1 MNCRHC
7 GARLTPDDLVCGNC
21 GNIVDSTP
29 ATPTVASP
37 SIARSA
43 AVPPKRRGLSVTT
56 LLILAFACG
65 FLGLVVAAGLGGVYA
80 GLQDRTA
87 DQQAQADKFY
97 QEGLA
102 NRTAGKL
109 QLAKADFEYVLKIN
123 PAYPGAA
130 EQLQQIADLLTVKPT
145 PTASAVQVNVTEQLY
160 QAGVEA
166 YDQKKWRRAIE
177 IFSQVRALDQAYER
191 DQITQ
196 MIYQAAL
203 TYGQQLLTEDRLEE
217 AIAYLDQAAYL
228 KPLPAETEAE
238 AQYARMYITAR
249 DYWNVN
255 WEKAIESF
263 GELYQIGPGYRDTFA
278 RYVEAYIQYGAERTR
293 AGDPCTA
300 QTQYEEAL
308 KLRPTAELQ
317 TKADAAK
324 EACLTAPPSITGTN
338 QTLAGLFTGRIAY
351 PVLDENGSRIL
362 AASAGDQKLYTA
374 ALGDQPEWQRTG
386 GKFAHRVGGS
396 GANIIDNG
404 NSITVAPAGAEFP
417 TFSPDGSRVIYAL
430 QGQLFMANADGSGSP
445 IGLGAG
451 SAPTWGPGGLLA
463 YSGCDGGGCG
473 ILIRNPDSTDP
484 PTRLTGSPND
494 LPTSWSPDGF
504 NISYYSNVSGSYDL
518 FFVNTAGGVQQV
530 TSNAGNNVGGAW
542 GPDGAHVAFLSDRDG
557 TWSLYI
563 ARYDGT
569 EATKIALAPQ
579 GDWLRQR
586 VSWAP

>member
-7 GARLTPDDLVCGNC
+7 GAHLAPDDLVCGNC
-21 GNIVDSTP
+21 GKIVDTAPPSL
-29 ATPTVASP
+29 TVASKPIPRTSPARARGP
-37 SIARSA
+37 SVA
-43 AVPPKRRGLSVTT
+43 T
-56 LLILAFACG
+56 LLILVFACS
-65 FLGLVVAAGLGGVYA
+65 FLGLIAAAGLGGIYA

-87 DQQAQADKFY
+87 DEQAQADEFY

-123 PAYPGAA
+123 PNYPGAR
-130 EQLQQIADLLTVKPT
+130 EQLTQIADLLTVKPT
-145 PTASAVQVNVTEQLY
+145 PTFAAQVNVTQQLY
-160 QAGVEA
+160 ETGVKA
-166 YDQKKWRRAIE
+166 YDQKKWQTAIE
-177 IFSQVRALDQAYER
+177 ILSQVRVIDPAYEKDR
-191 DQITQ
+191 INQ

-203 TYGQQLLTEDRLEE
+203 TYGLQLLKEDRLEE

-228 KPLPAETEAE
+228 KPLPAEAELE

-249 DYWNVN
+249 AYWNVN

-263 GELYQIGPGYRDTFA
+263 GELYKIGPGYRDTFA
-278 RYVEAYIQYGAERTR
+278 RYVEAYIQYGDERTR
-293 AGDPCTA
+293 AGDPCAA

-308 KLRPTAELQ
+308 KFRPTADLQ
-317 TKADAAK
+317 TKAEAAT

-338 QTLAGLFTGRIAY
+338 QTLAGLFAGRIAY
-351 PVLDENGSRIL
+351 PVFDANGSRIL
-362 AASAGDQKLYTA
+362 AASAGVQQIYTA
-374 ALGDQPEWQRTG
+374 AFGDQPEWQRNG
-386 GKFAHRVGGS
+386 GRFAHRAGDS
-396 GANIIDNG
+396 GANVIENG
-404 NSITVAPAGAEFP
+404 NSVTVAPAGAEFP
-417 TFSPDGSRVIYAL
+417 TFSPDGSRVIYSL
-430 QGQLFMANADGSGSP
+430 QGQLYMTNADGSGSP
-445 IGLGAG
+445 IELGAG

-473 ILIRNPDSTDP
+473 IVIRNPDSADP
-484 PTRLTGSPND
+484 PRRLTGSPND
-494 LPTSWSPDGF
+494 IPTSWSPDGF

-557 TWSLYI
+557 AWSLYI

-586 VSWAP
+586 VSWMP